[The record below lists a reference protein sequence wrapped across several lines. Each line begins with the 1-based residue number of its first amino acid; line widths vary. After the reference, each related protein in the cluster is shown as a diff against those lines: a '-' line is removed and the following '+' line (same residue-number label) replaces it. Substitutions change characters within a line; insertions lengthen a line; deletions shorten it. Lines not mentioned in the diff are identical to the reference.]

1 MEEKVV
7 DRRVRKT
14 KRQLRL
20 ALMKLMAEKSV
31 KDISVRELA
40 AIADINRG
48 TFYIHYK
55 DVYDLLSSLEDELAE
70 GLVVVCRRHNAKD
83 SEGKTYPYLMELYQY
98 IEQNADLCHVL
109 LGKNGDIAFTD
120 RICHILRD
128 EFLYD
133 FLAYYYPNDPA
144 MLDYFCSFIV
154 SGNMSLALTWID
166 GGMKQTAEEMAV
178 LAGEIIMHGVK
189 GAGDE
194 SISAPA
200 QKSPEN
206 VTFSG
211 LYGFGHIT
219 SGSVRRPA
227 ARRNS
232 NQSAARMAAKAVSTA
247 R

>member
-20 ALMKLMAEKSV
+20 TLMKLMADKSI

-55 DVYDLLSSLEDELAE
+55 DVYDLLSSLEDELAD
-70 GLVVVCRRHNAKD
+70 GLVAVCRRHNAKD

-98 IEQNADLCHVL
+98 IEQNSDLCHVL

-133 FLAYYYPNDPA
+133 FLAYYYPNDPE

-166 GGMKQTAEEMAV
+166 KSV
-178 LAGEIIMHGVK
+178 KPAGQ
-189 GAGDE
+189 
-194 SISAPA
+194 
-200 QKSPEN
+200 QKVPETI
-206 VTFSG
+206 VSGTF
-211 LYGFGHIT
+211 YRFGHIT
-219 SGSVRRPA
+219 SGGVRRPA
-227 ARRNS
+227 ARRKID
-232 NQSAARMAAKAVSTA
+232 QSAARMAAKAVSTA